1 MPQKM
6 KPVFFKNQ
14 NEFRKW
20 LAKYHLKESEIIV
33 GFYKI
38 GSGKLNMTWP
48 ESVDQALCY
57 GWIDGVRRSVD
68 TESYCIRF
76 TPRKPKSIWSN
87 INIAKVKVLIE
98 KGLMQEAGMAAY
110 QLRKEEKSGIYSFEK
125 VAVDLS
131 PELEKKFKSN
141 KVAYA
146 NFHQKT
152 PSFRKQ
158 MIHWIMDA
166 KREETRMVRLEKLMV
181 DLGKR

>member
-1 MPQKM
+1 M

-20 LAKYHLKESEIIV
+20 LSKNYLKEREIIV
-33 GFYKI
+33 GYYKI

-57 GWIDGVRRSVD
+57 GWIDGVRKSLD
-68 TESYCIRF
+68 AESYCIRF
-76 TPRKPKSIWSN
+76 TPRKPNSIWSK
-87 INIAKVKVLIE
+87 INIAKVKALIE
-98 KGLMQEAGMAAY
+98 SGLMQEAGMAAY

-146 NFHQKT
+146 IFHQKT
-152 PSFRKQ
+152 ASFRKQ
-158 MIHWIMDA
+158 MVHWIMDA
-166 KREETRMVRLEKLMV
+166 KREETRLGRLGKLME
-181 DLGKR
+181 DLAKG